1 MSATQ
6 TMLSKQFIDV
16 MGPMISDAKAVD
28 CVFSYIRL
36 LRNTQV
42 QQDEQMA
49 YTQQEID
56 QRLDQSEEAF
66 ALGKGISESV
76 ARQHRHNFVNELI
89 AR

>member
-6 TMLSKQFIDV
+6 AMLSKQFIDV
-16 MGPMISDAKAVD
+16 MGPMIGDAKAVD

-36 LRNTQV
+36 LRNTQNPQSDV
-42 QQDEQMA
+42 PV

-56 QRLDQSEEAF
+56 QRLDQSEEYF

-89 AR
+89 AQ

>member
-6 TMLSKQFIDV
+6 AMLSEQFIDV
-16 MGPMISDAKAVD
+16 MGPMIGDAKAVD

-36 LRNTQV
+36 LRNTQDL
-42 QQDEQMA
+42 QDMQLRYA
-49 YTQQEID
+49 RQEID
-56 QRLDQSEEAF
+56 QRLDQSEAAF
-66 ALGKGISESV
+66 AMEQGVPESV